1 MKLKTRLAVAFLTI
15 TIVPILLFYVAVV
28 GLSSYQTQSFRKEY
42 GLTEQVDLFSG
53 NSLQIFNRLTKRY
66 QEEIRQT
73 LKDDP
78 GLYEDDT
85 YLNNLNEELKSHYAY
100 LIVLKGGEVSF
111 CGSNDMQMDPAL
123 YDKLPDFD
131 AMKGDLEGGIYLDG
145 ENQHLIKQM
154 DFTFPDGT
162 PGSVFIVSNVGDLV
176 PEVKSMIREM
186 LFLGIVILVVAGITL
201 TVWVYRS
208 ILSPL
213 NKLQEATK
221 QIKAGNLDFTLD
233 VDADDEIGELCNDF
247 EEMRMRLRENA
258 EEKVQY
264 DKESKELISNISHD
278 LKTPITAIKGYVEG
292 IHDGVASSPEKLDK
306 YIRTIYNKA
315 NDMDRLIDELTFY
328 SKIDTNKIP
337 YTFTKINV
345 AQYFKDCIEEVGLDM
360 EARGIE
366 LGYFNYVDEDVVVIA
381 DAEQMK
387 RVINN
392 IISNSIKYLDKKK
405 GIINIRIKDVG
416 DFIQVEIEDNGKGI
430 AAKDL
435 PNIFDRFYRTD
446 SSRNSSQGGSGI
458 GLSIVR
464 KIIED
469 RTISESLLDASSLQS

>member
-213 NKLQEATK
+213 NKLQE
-221 QIKAGNLDFTLD
+221 
-233 VDADDEIGELCNDF
+233 
-247 EEMRMRLRENA
+247 
-258 EEKVQY
+258 VQS
-264 DKESKELISNISHD
+264 DKESKELISNMSHD

-469 RTISESLLDASSLQS
+469 HGGRIWATSKEGIGTEIHFVLRKFEEVIAG